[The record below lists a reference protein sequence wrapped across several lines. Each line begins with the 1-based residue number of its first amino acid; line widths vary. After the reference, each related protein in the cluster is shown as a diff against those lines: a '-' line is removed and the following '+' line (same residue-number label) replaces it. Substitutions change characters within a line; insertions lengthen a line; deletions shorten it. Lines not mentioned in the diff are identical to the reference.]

1 MHQADP
7 VEQAIRL
14 AHIVFGV
21 FAKPAAQKT
30 DIAKSPRQDVLH
42 NRQSL
47 NQLADFEGVIDVQWN
62 GGIHATLKDLDR
74 LPDLIAG
81 LVDGGARLT
90 RVEPLV
96 PTLEELYFEMQRSHM
111 EQDA

>member
-1 MHQADP
+1 MSEGHARVAGPPKELASRYMPDP
-7 VEQAIRL
+7 IIIFDAE
-14 AHIVFGV
+14 
-21 FAKPAAQKT
+21 
-30 DIAKSPRQDVLH
+30 

-96 PTLEELYFEMQRSHM
+96 PTLEELYFEMQRSHRDL
-111 EQDA
+111 DA